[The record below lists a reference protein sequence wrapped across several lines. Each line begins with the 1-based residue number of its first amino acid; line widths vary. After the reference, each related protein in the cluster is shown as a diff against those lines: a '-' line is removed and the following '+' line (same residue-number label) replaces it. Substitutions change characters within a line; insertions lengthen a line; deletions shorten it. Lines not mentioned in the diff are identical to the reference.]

1 MTMPITD
8 EITAKSIEERLAR
21 LESQNRRL
29 KSLFAVI
36 CACFGLCLVAAAPQ
50 APVVNEVRARR
61 VVVVDGE
68 GTERVVLGEDKDAL
82 NKREKTFGLSIRD
95 ANGKRRGSLVT
106 REVGGTA
113 NFTLFTGKEVRRLEG
128 WTGRESGGT
137 WLVFD
142 EEGKKMKSIP

>member
-1 MTMPITD
+1 MAMTEELTS
-8 EITAKSIEERLAR
+8 KSIEERLAH

-50 APVVNEVRARR
+50 APVVNEDRTHR

-68 GTERVVLGEDKDAL
+68 GTERVVLGEDKDAA
-82 NKREKTFGLSIRD
+82 NKRDKTFGLSIRD
-95 ANGKRRGSLVT
+95 TDGKRRGSLLT
-106 REVGGTA
+106 RDVGGTA
-113 NFTLFTGKEVRRLEG
+113 NFTLLTGKEVRRLEG